1 MTNTIELLERAL
13 QKQPAQHWHQKLD
26 LNRNALHNAR
36 IRGHLSPAIAGELA
50 AAMGEDWQKWTLI
63 AAAESERDSACKTRL
78 TERLKC
84 LLSQ

>member
-1 MTNTIELLERAL
+1 MTAL
-13 QKQPAQHWHQKLD
+13 CSQVMPYDQT
-26 LNRNALHNAR
+26 LHTAR